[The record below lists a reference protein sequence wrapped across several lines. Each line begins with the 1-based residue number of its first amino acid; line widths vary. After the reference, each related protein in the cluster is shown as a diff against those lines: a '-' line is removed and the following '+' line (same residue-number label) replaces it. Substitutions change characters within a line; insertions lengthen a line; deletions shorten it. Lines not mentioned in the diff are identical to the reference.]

1 MSADLDQL
9 ADMGFDREKAQLALK
24 KGGNLTGAIDWLDKN
39 ADKSLEDL
47 QQEDAAQAGDE
58 ANPSAVPMSMVCNDC
73 GKKMR

>member
-47 QQEDAAQAGDE
+47 QQEDAAQAG
-58 ANPSAVPMSMVCNDC
+58 
-73 GKKMR
+73 